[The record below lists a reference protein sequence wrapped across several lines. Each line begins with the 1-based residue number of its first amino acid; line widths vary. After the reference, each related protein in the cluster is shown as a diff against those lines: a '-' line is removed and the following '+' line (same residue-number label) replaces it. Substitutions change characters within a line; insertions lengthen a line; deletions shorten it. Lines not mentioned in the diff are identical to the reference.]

1 MITFKMKTGLEGY
14 EMTRAIREKYLS
26 KGNADVHDT
35 DALHIAGYENG
46 TVICSGR
53 LYARDNISCII
64 DNVTVDEDNR
74 MQYVGD
80 TVLRTLED
88 RAVGMMKAIV
98 RITPTEESR
107 GFFEAEGYIGK
118 DEMKKDLTKVRGCRG
133 CGGGAKK

>member
-14 EMTRAIREKYLS
+14 EMTKDIREKYLGT
-26 KGNADVHDT
+26 GNVDEHDT
-35 DALHIAGYENG
+35 NALHIAGYENG
-46 TVICSGR
+46 IVICSGR

-80 TVLRTLED
+80 TVLRALED